1 MKVEDCYQLGEV
13 IKTHGLQ
20 GEVSVGLD
28 VDFPEDYRNLESVFL
43 LENGKLVPFFIDTIQ
58 INQNRALIK
67 FEDVDSIESASPL
80 VKSPLYLPLS
90 FLQRLPEGS
99 YYFHDLVGCEV
110 YEKENSLGTVKEI
123 IDLSGNQLLTVVN
136 GAQEILIP
144 MKDEIMKKVDIKSK
158 KIEVELPDGL
168 LDLYTS

>member
-1 MKVEDCYQLGEV
+1 M
-13 IKTHGLQ
+13 
-20 GEVSVGLD
+20 
-28 VDFPEDYRNLESVFL
+28 
-43 LENGKLVPFFIDTIQ
+43 
-58 INQNRALIK
+58 
-67 FEDVDSIESASPL
+67 
-80 VKSPLYLPLS
+80 
-90 FLQRLPEGS
+90 
-99 YYFHDLVGCEV
+99 